1 MSPAVFSI
9 PVATLISCVMLSLS
23 SPALAEQDAEAERAP
38 RPAKIIA
45 VAERPRETKIS
56 QPIVVEPDQSAVLTL
71 LEGGVLQEFPVKE
84 GMLVKKGDLI
94 ARVDTRI
101 LENNVNQARSQLAQA
116 KVEFERAKILLKQ
129 GNIPES
135 TYDQRATE
143 YELGELNV
151 EASVKRLEDA
161 TLLAPFDGVI
171 ALVNV
176 DQFQTVNAQQEIV
189 TLQSENKFRAVMHIP
204 ASQLVDAT
212 DVDILES
219 HLALDV
225 APLISIPAEFRSLAQ
240 QADPST
246 QTYEAQMNFTRPDGL
261 VVLPGMTG
269 QVYAKV
275 VPNASKPYVKVIEV
289 PMAAV
294 QYDGQT
300 PFVWLVQD
308 QGDALSVTRRDIVLE
323 DEIGINLAVLE
334 GLEVGDEIVGAGAS
348 YLFEGMK
355 IRRFG
360 G

>member
-1 MSPAVFSI
+1 MSPRVFTLPVAALFSI
-9 PVATLISCVMLSLS
+9 AMLSLA
-23 SPALAEQDAEAERAP
+23 SPVVAEQDAEVERPP
-38 RPAKIIA
+38 RPAII
-45 VAERPRETKIS
+45 VTVSERPRETEIS
-56 QPIVVEPDQSAVLTL
+56 QPIVVQPDQSAVLTL
-71 LEGGVLQEFPVKE
+71 QEGGVLQEFPVKE
-84 GMLVKKGDLI
+84 GLLVKRGDLI

-116 KVEFERAKILLKQ
+116 KVEFERAQVLLKQ
-129 GNIPES
+129 GNIPVS
-135 TYDQRATE
+135 VFDQRSTE
-143 YELGELNV
+143 YELAELNL
-151 EASVKRLEDA
+151 EASIKRLEDA

-176 DQFQTVNAQQEIV
+176 DQYQTVTAQQEII

-212 DVDILES
+212 DVDFLES
-219 HLALDV
+219 YLALDV

-246 QTYEAQMNFTRPDGL
+246 QTYEAQMNFERPEGL
-261 VVLPGMTG
+261 IVLPGMTG

-275 VPNASKPYVKVIEV
+275 VPNASKPYVEVLEV

-294 QYDGQT
+294 QFDGT
-300 PFVWLVQD
+300 ASFVWLVQ
-308 QGDALSVTRRDIVLE
+308 GPEDALTVTRRDVVLE
-323 DEIGINLAVLE
+323 DEIGVTLAVLE
-334 GLEVGDEIVGAGAS
+334 GLKVGDEIVGAGAS